1 MKSGHTNRL
10 RDRIRALEHR
20 VEELID
26 HVAELEAELE
36 AKSQEAYAANV
47 QAHDSWQKLDDR
59 SRQELIRERMRFA

>member
-26 HVAELEAELE
+26 HVAELEA
-36 AKSQEAYAANV
+36 YAANV